1 MPAAKPA
8 PAPAEPPNLQP
19 VGTPPAG
26 GRWTWDAGHQ
36 AWVPLPEP
44 AAAPAATAT
53 ETAAASK
60 E

>member
-1 MPAAKPA
+1 MPTAKPA
-8 PAPAEPPNLQP
+8 PAEPLNQQP
-19 VGTPPAG
+19 TDTPPAG

-44 AAAPAATAT
+44 AAAPAAPAT
-53 ETAAASK
+53 ETTAAT